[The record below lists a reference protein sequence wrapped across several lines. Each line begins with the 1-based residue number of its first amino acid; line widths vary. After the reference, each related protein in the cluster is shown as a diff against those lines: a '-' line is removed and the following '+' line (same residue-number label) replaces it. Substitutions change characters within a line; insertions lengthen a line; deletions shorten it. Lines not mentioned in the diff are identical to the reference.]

1 MYDKTVR
8 RRRAVLALLVALSV
22 ILLTAYFGESGGGGL
37 HSIQRGFVTVVAPIQ
52 DGAHKA
58 LKPFRD
64 FFGWIGD
71 TINARSQRD
80 ALRKQLAALR
90 AQRIADAG
98 GARQA
103 AELEAMLGL
112 DSRLKISNYRP
123 VGANVIG
130 RSPTVWYAQI
140 EVDHGSADGIH
151 VDDPVIDGDGL
162 VGKVT
167 TVTPHASFV
176 TLITDQK
183 SGVSATVNE
192 SGASG
197 VVQPAVGNP
206 NDLLLQFIPN
216 ASQVKVGQEIVTSG
230 TISGRLDSLF
240 PPGIPIGRVTSV
252 DASNLL
258 QGVHIQPFA
267 NLRGVEFVQV
277 LTSAAGARAIG
288 NGAVAFGRGGS
299 AK

>member
-1 MYDKTVR
+1 VHDKTVR
-8 RRRAVLALLVALSV
+8 RRRAVLGLLVALSI
-22 ILLTAYFGESGGGGL
+22 ILLTGYFGESAGGGL
-37 HSIQRGFVTVVAPIQ
+37 HSIQRGFVTVIAPIQ

-64 FFGWIGD
+64 FVGWIGD
-71 TINARSQRD
+71 TINAKGQRD
-80 ALRKQLAALR
+80 QLRKQLATLR

-103 AELEAMLGL
+103 TQLEALLGL
-112 DSRLKISNYRP
+112 DTRLKLSAYHPIS
-123 VGANVIG
+123 ANVIG

-140 EVDHGSADGIH
+140 EVDRGSADGVH
-151 VDDPVIDGDGL
+151 TDQPAIDGDGL

-183 SGVSATVNE
+183 SGVSATDNE
-192 SGASG
+192 SGAPG

-206 NDLLLQFIPN
+206 NDLLMQFVPN
-216 ASQVKVGQEIVTSG
+216 AGQIKVGQEVVTSG
-230 TISGRLDSLF
+230 TISSRLDSLF
-240 PPGIPIGRVTSV
+240 PPGIPIGKVTSV
-252 DASNLL
+252 DPSNLQ

-267 NLRGVEFVQV
+267 NLRGLEFVQI
-277 LTSAAGARAIG
+277 LTTAAGARAPVG
-288 NGAVAFGRGGS
+288 SVAKR
-299 AK
+299 

>member
-1 MYDKTVR
+1 MLV
-8 RRRAVLALLVALSV
+8 LLVVLSV
-22 ILLTAYFGESGGGGL
+22 FLLTAYFGESGGGGL
-37 HSIQRGFVTVVAPIQ
+37 HSIQRGFVTVVSPIQ

-64 FFGWIGD
+64 FFSWIGD
-71 TINARSQRD
+71 TIHARGQRD
-80 ALRKQLAALR
+80 QLKKQLAQLR
-90 AQRIADAG
+90 SQRIADAG

-103 AELEAMLGL
+103 AALEAMLGL
-112 DSRLKISNYRP
+112 DTRLKLAAYHP

-140 EVDHGSADGIH
+140 EVDRGSADGVH
-151 VDDPVIDGDGL
+151 ADEPVIDGDGL

-192 SGASG
+192 TGASG

-206 NDLLLQFIPN
+206 NDLLLQFVPN
-216 ASQVKVGQEIVTSG
+216 ASQVKVGQQIVTSG
-230 TISGRLDSLF
+230 TISSRLDSLF
-240 PPGIPIGRVTSV
+240 PPGIPIGKVTSV
-252 DASNLL
+252 DPSNLL
-258 QGVHIQPFA
+258 QGVHVQPFA
-267 NLRGVEFVQV
+267 NLRSVEFVQI

-288 NGAVAFGRGGS
+288 SGAVAKR
-299 AK
+299 

>member
-8 RRRAVLALLVALSV
+8 RRRAVLALLVVLSV
-22 ILLTAYFGESGGGGL
+22 ILLTAYFGEPSGGGL

-64 FFGWIGD
+64 FFGWVGD
-71 TINARSQRD
+71 TFNARGQRD
-80 ALRKQLAALR
+80 ALKKQLAQLR
-90 AQRIADAG
+90 AQRIADVG

-103 AELEAMLGL
+103 AQLEAMLGL
-112 DSRLKISNYRP
+112 DTRLKVSAYHP

-140 EVDHGSADGIH
+140 EVDKGSADG
-151 VDDPVIDGDGL
+151 VGTDQPVIDGDGL

-167 TVTPHASFV
+167 TVTPHAAFV

-192 SGASG
+192 TGASG

-206 NDLLLQFIPN
+206 NDLLLQFVPN
-216 ASQVKVGQEIVTSG
+216 ASQVKVGQQVVTSG
-230 TISGRLDSLF
+230 TISSRLDSLF

-252 DASNLL
+252 DPSNLL
-258 QGVHIQPFA
+258 QGVHIKPFA
-267 NLRGVEFVQV
+267 DLRGVEFVQI
-277 LTSAAGARAIG
+277 LTSAAGARA
-288 NGAVAFGRGGS
+288 NSTGAVAKR
-299 AK
+299 

>member
-1 MYDKTVR
+1 VYDKTVR
-8 RRRAVLALLVALSV
+8 RRRAVLGLLVVLSI
-22 ILLTAYFGESGGGGL
+22 ILLTGYFGESAGGGL
-37 HSIQRGFVTVVAPIQ
+37 HSIQRGFVTVIAPIQ
-52 DGAHKA
+52 DGAHTA

-71 TINARSQRD
+71 TINAKGQRD
-80 ALRKQLAALR
+80 SLRKQLATLR

-103 AELEAMLGL
+103 AQLEALLGL
-112 DSRLKISNYRP
+112 DTRLKLSAYHP
-123 VGANVIG
+123 VSANVIG

-140 EVDHGSADGIH
+140 EVDRGSADG
-151 VDDPVIDGDGL
+151 VRTDQPVIDADGL

-183 SGVSATVNE
+183 SGVSATDNE
-192 SGASG
+192 TGAPG

-206 NDLLLQFIPN
+206 NDLLMQFVPN
-216 ASQVKVGQEIVTSG
+216 ANQVKVGQEVVTSG

-240 PPGIPIGRVTSV
+240 PGGIPIGKITSV
-252 DASNLL
+252 DPSNLL

-267 NLRGVEFVQV
+267 NLRSVEFVQI
-277 LTSAAGARAIG
+277 LMNAAGAPPAATA
-288 NGAVAFGRGGS
+288 GAVAKR
-299 AK
+299 